1 MTTPRNFLLLAAIG
15 LVTALAG
22 CTAPA
27 SGPTAT
33 AAATAPAAGVA
44 KPADPPAVATP
55 PVAAPPIATSPV
67 TAPAVAAPFDT
78 PDVEAA
84 RAHAAI
90 VAARESD
97 ELLAGYA
104 DDLVCFE
111 DVAPARR
118 EHVKKARVAAP
129 NSDYVFVESRVAGR
143 PPALRVVDPSTVLL
157 VDRGVY
163 TDDEQRPRIHER
175 AVLLRKGAGVWQIA
189 GETDLARAACLG
201 VELGDLKP
209 DPAVAACSKAAAAC
223 VKACPCK
230 GASNSCEACKD
241 LCAGDAV
248 TCLGIAPGE

>member
-1 MTTPRNFLLLAAIG
+1 MTTPRNFLLLAALG

-27 SGPTAT
+27 STPTAT
-33 AAATAPAAGVA
+33 AAAA
-44 KPADPPAVATP
+44 KPAAAVARPTDPPAIATPPVATPPVATP
-55 PVAAPPIATSPV
+55 PVAASV
-67 TAPAVAAPFDT
+67 DT

-90 VAARESD
+90 VAAAEPD
-97 ELLAGYA
+97 EFLAGYA

-129 NSDYVFVESRVAGR
+129 DSDYDFVESRVAGR

-163 TDDEQRPRIHER
+163 TDGELRPRIHER
-175 AVLLRKGAGVWQIA
+175 AVLLRKGADGWKIA

-201 VELGDLKP
+201 VELGELKP
-209 DPAVAACSKAAAAC
+209 DPAVAACDERAAAC

-230 GASNSCEACKD
+230 RASNSCESCKD
-241 LCAGDAV
+241 LCAGGAL
-248 TCLGIAPGE
+248 TCLAIAPPE

>member
-15 LVTALAG
+15 LVTALVG

-33 AAATAPAAGVA
+33 ATAAKPAAAVA
-44 KPADPPAVATP
+44 KPADPPAVAAA
-55 PVAAPPIATSPV
+55 PVAAPPMATPPV
-67 TAPAVAAPFDT
+67 DA

-90 VAARESD
+90 VGARESD

-129 NSDYVFVESRVAGR
+129 DSDYVFVESRVAGR

-175 AVLLRKGAGVWQIA
+175 AVLLRKGAGVWRIA

-201 VELGDLKP
+201 VELGELGP

-241 LCAGDAV
+241 LCARDAV